1 MVLLGEVRILL
12 RLRYM
17 EQWCK
22 WCARWTEN
30 PEVLVQL
37 KAAPQNN
44 DYMVEW
50 SKAAVCKTDWRNP
63 RGGSNPSIVTHAEI
77 AQLAEWMLH
86 TH

>member
-1 MVLLGEVRILL
+1 
-12 RLRYM
+12 M

-22 WCARWTEN
+22 RCVRWTEN

-63 RGGSNPSIVTHAEI
+63 RGGSNPSIVTYAEI